1 MLDILAPLPTT
12 LQHGWLPCWFDGLLI
27 HPSINRCHRYHG
39 PAASID
45 AERDAHDAEL
55 GYLARL
61 DGESGQ
67 RAQVF
72 SGEK

>member
-1 MLDILAPLPTT
+1 MLDILAPLPPT
-12 LQHGWLPCWFDGLLI
+12 LQHGWLPCWFDGLLT
-27 HPSINRCHRYHG
+27 HSSLNRCHRYHG

-45 AERDAHDAEL
+45 AERDTHDAEL
-55 GYLARL
+55 GDLARL
-61 DGESGQ
+61 EGESGQ